1 MFEIRITNLVKQY
14 HQQAILKVEN
24 LMLHEGEV
32 VGIIGRNGS
41 GKTTLAE
48 IILGTKQKT
57 SGSIEYSKDFK
68 DLRRNAVFQES
79 SFDTEVNL
87 KYLYFFYQ
95 QLFQQT
101 NHKDFKRQKRDFET
115 YGLTGV
121 EKQSF
126 KSLSGGQ
133 KQRFKVMISMLND
146 PELVLYDE
154 VGNSLDLKTKKLFN
168 ETLIKKKSEANG
180 IILIISHDPSEIYNL
195 CSRVIKLEDHH
206 IVVDQQVKTAI
217 NGVEV
222 IQALME
228 DD

>member
-1 MFEIRITNLVKQY
+1 MFEIKVTNLVKQY
-14 HQQAILKVEN
+14 HQQEVLNIDQLT
-24 LMLHEGEV
+24 LHEGEV
-32 VGIIGRNGS
+32 VGIIGCNGS

-57 SGSIEYSKDFK
+57 SGTIEYSKNFK
-68 DLRRNAVFQES
+68 ELRRNAVFQES

-95 QLFQQT
+95 QIFQQT
-101 NHKDFKRQKRDFET
+101 KRKDVERQKRDFET
-115 YGLTGV
+115 YGLTGA
-121 EKQSF
+121 EK
-126 KSLSGGQ
+126 KSYKALSGGQ

-154 VGNSLDLKTKKLFN
+154 VGNSLDLKTKKMFN
-168 ETLIKKKSEANG
+168 ETLIKKKSEQNG
-180 IILIISHDPSEIYNL
+180 IILMISHDPNEIYNL

-206 IVVDQQVKTAI
+206 IVFDRQVKTEI